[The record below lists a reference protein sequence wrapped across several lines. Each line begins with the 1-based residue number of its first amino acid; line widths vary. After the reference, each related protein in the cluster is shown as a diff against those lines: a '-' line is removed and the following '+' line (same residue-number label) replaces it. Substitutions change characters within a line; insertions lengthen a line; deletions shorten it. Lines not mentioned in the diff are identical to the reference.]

1 MIVKHKPVLF
11 IDFDRTLFDVDQFYE
26 WLGDERFSRLLDL
39 SLGKIEPPDFAAMVY
54 ADSAPFLKQVKKTY
68 RLVLLTFAMNTT
80 LQRRKV
86 RGSQLVPYFDDVIMT
101 QRAKGDEAKEYLK
114 RMGDTGWE
122 HAFIDDAPENIDN
135 MKMVNPEV
143 RCIRI
148 DRTPPTPNQV
158 LANVRPPD
166 FVVSSLGGALLIL

>member
-1 MIVKHKPVLF
+1 MVRHKPVLF
-11 IDFDRTLFDVDQFYE
+11 IDFDRTLFDTDQFYE

-39 SLGKIEPPDFAAMVY
+39 TAGKIEAPDFANMVY
-54 ADSAPFLKQVKKTY
+54 SDSIPFLKRMKETH
-68 RLVLLTFAMNTT
+68 RIVLLTFAMNTA

-86 RGSQLVPYFDDVIMT
+86 RGSELVPYFDDVIMT
-101 QRAKGDEAKEYLK
+101 QGAKGEEAKNYLE

-148 DRTPPTPNQV
+148 DRTAPPSPT
-158 LANVRPPD
+158 NVRPPD
-166 FVVSSLGGALLIL
+166 FVVSTLAGALLIL